1 MYRKDSI
8 DVQGSPMEVLIFEP
22 EGDGPFPGMVVA
34 QHLPVAHAGLETDP
48 FTLDIGEKL
57 AANGYAA
64 IIPFIFHWWPKD
76 EELAVKRDNWR
87 DDWNIADMAA
97 TYDYFAALPSV
108 DESRIGVMGH
118 CWGGRVA
125 WLAATQNPNYAA
137 AAVFYGGR
145 IKLGLGDGAT
155 PPIEMTD
162 RIPCPVLGIFGN
174 DDQNPS
180 PDDVKDLDA
189 ALTAANIPHEFHQY
203 DGAGHGFQDFVNE
216 ERFRKEQTED
226 AWNKL
231 FAFLDKNLRK
241 A

>member
-1 MYRKDSI
+1 MYRKDNI
-8 DVQGSPMEVLIFEP
+8 DVQGSPMEVLVYEP
-22 EGDGPFPGMVVA
+22 EGDGPFPGIVVA

-48 FTLDIGEKL
+48 FTLDIGDKL
-57 AANGYAA
+57 VAAGYAV
-64 IIPFIFHWWPKD
+64 IIPFIFHWWPKG

-108 DESRIGVMGH
+108 DEKRIGVMGH

-145 IKLGLGDGAT
+145 IKLGLGPEST
-155 PPIEMTD
+155 PPIEMAD
-162 RIPCPVLGIFGN
+162 QIPCPVLGIFGN

-180 PDDVKDLDA
+180 PDDVADLDA
-189 ALTAANIPHEFHQY
+189 ALNAVNVPHEFHQY

-216 ERFRKEQTED
+216 ERFRKDQTED
-226 AWNKL
+226 AWSKL
-231 FAFLDKNLRK
+231 FAFMDKNLK
-241 A
+241 